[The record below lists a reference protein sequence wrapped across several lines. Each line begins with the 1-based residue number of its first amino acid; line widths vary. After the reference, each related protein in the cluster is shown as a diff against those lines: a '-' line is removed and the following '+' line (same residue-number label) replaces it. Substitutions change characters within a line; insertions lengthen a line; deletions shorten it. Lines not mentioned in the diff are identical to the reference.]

1 MYSFTYASHRE
12 SIEGMRQVG
21 DHMQR
26 QIRELLEQ
34 KNRVVQE
41 IEANKRIEAQQQRR
55 AGEKEVFDRTYA
67 FL

>member
-1 MYSFTYASHRE
+1 
-12 SIEGMRQVG
+12 MRQVG